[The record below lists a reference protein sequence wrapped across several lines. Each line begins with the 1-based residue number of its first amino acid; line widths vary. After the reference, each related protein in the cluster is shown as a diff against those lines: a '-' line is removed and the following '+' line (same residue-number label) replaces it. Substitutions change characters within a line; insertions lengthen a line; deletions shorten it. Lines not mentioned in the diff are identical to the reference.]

1 MLLSGLKCIVLS
13 CRSPLTYELLF
24 QGLFE
29 KSSVDWLTR
38 VIEEEGRRAKKIVS
52 QEGMMVRPKDAAFE
66 DGELGPLGFMEKQFV
81 DFLDTIR
88 TSETERSRS
97 KTLRPKDMDES
108 TRGPLGEA
116 ELRAVTLIRE
126 VLESEKLRVRQSKI
140 GGTIVRPID
149 VPGLIGE
156 FEMTVLEVVEAEQ
169 QRKLDRE
176 REPGTLWVRP
186 KDSSRKGPLGELE
199 LSAVAAV
206 QKLTNEEKERLR
218 NIQRVLNE
226 NRPMDQESLSPLGI
240 IEAIMVGIVRAPI
253 LLFQIILRVKEL
265 IESEP
270 LDESDAGI
278 LRSRK
283 DAEKLSSKKKKD

>member
-1 MLLSGLKCIVLS
+1 MLSDFKCIFLS
-13 CRSPLTYELLF
+13 CRSSLTYELLF

-52 QEGMMVRPKDAAFE
+52 LEGMMVRPKDAAFE

-126 VLESEKLRVRQSKI
+126 VLESEKLRIRQSKI
-140 GGTIVRPID
+140 GGKLVRPID
-149 VPGLIGE
+149 VPGPIGE
-156 FEMTVLEVVEAEQ
+156 FEMTVLEVVKAEQ

-176 REPGTLWVRP
+176 KEPGTLLVRP
-186 KDSSRKGPLGELE
+186 KDSSRKGLLGELE
-199 LSAVAAV
+199 QAAVEAV

-218 NIQRVLNE
+218 NIKRVLDE

-240 IEAIMVGIVRAPI
+240 IEAIIVGIVRAPI
-253 LLFQIILRVKEL
+253 LLFQIILRVTEL
-265 IESEP
+265 LDSEP
-270 LDESDAGI
+270 LAKSDAES
-278 LRSRK
+278 LRQRQAADKSLS
-283 DAEKLSSKKKKD
+283 EKKND